1 MLVADYLKI
10 PYVFENVPVLTL
22 AKMSV
27 YLFESNGI
35 VYTFEVICTSPV

>member
-10 PYVFENVPVLTL
+10 PLEFKNVPVFTL

-27 YLFESNGI
+27 YLFESNGK
-35 VYTFEVICTSPV
+35 VYTFEVICTSPF